1 MPRAKSYSFKIDD
14 PCPCV
19 SSNRTLRF
27 CCLTVDGHLRKHVPS
42 LDPPSPKTNFSRA
55 GCYRASTNDCSDS
68 LTGEHYVSKG
78 VLEEL
83 AGGIE
88 IKGMPWL
95 ATNESKRVGIN
106 SFVLNILCERHNS
119 ALHHLDDEAKAF
131 FRFFK
136 GLSEDIGTTSLSRKG
151 TNRLVSGE
159 LMELWLL
166 KVACGI
172 TLSFATANGVR
183 LKNDHVFDLEKV
195 NRAFSHNVWDRGAGM
210 YLRAPTGS
218 SFPQGIRYRSHPSLA
233 IRKNA
238 SLELEFGCAACSLIW
253 YLIRRG

>member
-1 MPRAKSYSFKIDD
+1 
-14 PCPCV
+14 
-19 SSNRTLRF
+19 
-27 CCLTVDGHLRKHVPS
+27 
-42 LDPPSPKTNFSRA
+42 
-55 GCYRASTNDCSDS
+55 
-68 LTGEHYVSKG
+68 
-78 VLEEL
+78 
-83 AGGIE
+83 
-88 IKGMPWL
+88 MPWL